1 MKIGLLARMGL
12 SILTPAIV
20 GLMLVA
26 GVCYKMSEEMLREQI
41 ATDMGALLE
50 CQSIGLEAVF
60 TGLEQGLKTM
70 TENQRI
76 RDQVLAYTE
85 GRPDIFDGSLFVRSD
100 RALESFVTSNESVYY
115 AGIIA
120 INGKVL
126 GHRLKN
132 QQGASKYVGSDFS
145 DREYFQKSKTGQPCV
160 VGIKSDSTGQFAT
173 VIAMPLKLNNQTIA
187 VLAAG
192 IDNSVLSTNTTDKIK
207 VGQKGL
213 VYVYDMTGHVVL
225 HPDKSVL
232 GRDDSKMPH
241 VAQLLKNKSGR
252 TRFENASGESKG
264 LYYKELPHEGWILC
278 VEFDRGE
285 IFKPISDLLANASLL
300 TLACALIVGTVI
312 FFSARGIVRMLGGI
326 SSVAEAVAGG
336 RLTSNDKE
344 RALFD
349 AAEKRGDE
357 FSILA
362 AGMRRMVESIR
373 QLLSESEHK
382 TEAAQRATEEAE
394 KATARAEEA
403 ARQAESAKREGM
415 LAAAGQLE
423 DVVNIIS
430 AASTELAAQIEQ
442 SDRSAGESSQRLA
455 EAATAMNEMNATVQ
469 EVARNASS
477 ASAVSAETRANADSG
492 AGIVEQS
499 LLSIGQVHKVSLAL
513 KNDMTTLHQ
522 HAQAITQIMNVIS
535 DIADQTNLLALNA
548 AIEAARAGDAGR
560 GFAVVAD
567 EVRKL
572 AEKTM
577 SATRE
582 VESAIESIQEGTNQS
597 AATVDSAVAAIEKAG
612 HMGEESGHSLQQIS
626 ALAEDSSS
634 RVSAIAT
641 AATEQSAASEEINRN
656 ISEVNHLSA
665 DIAEAMEG
673 ASSQVRDM
681 AEQAHVLKDILDA
694 IRAQGADRA
703 DTAAS

>member
-1 MKIGLLARMGL
+1 MGL

-60 TGLEQGLKTM
+60 NGLEQGLKTM

-85 GRPDIFDGSLFVRSD
+85 GRPGVFEGPLFSRAD
-100 RALESFVTSNESVYY
+100 RALESFVTSNDTVYY

-120 INGKVL
+120 VNGKVL
-126 GHRLKN
+126 GHRVEN
-132 QQGASKYVGSDFS
+132 QQGPSKYVGSDFS
-145 DREYFQKSKTGQPCV
+145 DREYFQKSKSGQPCV
-160 VGIKSDSTGQFAT
+160 VGIKSASTGDFAT
-173 VIAMPLKLNNQTIA
+173 VIAMPLLLNNQTIA

-192 IDNSVLSTNTTDKIK
+192 IDNNVLAQTTTNKIK

-213 VYVYDMTGHVVL
+213 VYVYDMKGHVIL
-225 HPDKSVL
+225 HPDKAAL
-232 GRDDSKMPH
+232 GRDDSQLPH
-241 VAQLLKNKSGR
+241 VAQLLRQKNGR
-252 TRFENASGESKG
+252 TRFEDSKGESKG
-264 LYYKELPHEGWILC
+264 LYYKELPHEGWIIC

-300 TLACALIVGTVI
+300 TLVCALIVGTMI
-312 FFSARGIVRMLGGI
+312 FISARGIVRLLGGI

-336 RLTSNDKE
+336 RLTTNDKE

-349 AAEKRGDE
+349 SAEKRGDE
-357 FSILA
+357 FSTLA

-373 QLLSESEHK
+373 HLLSESEHK
-382 TEAAQRATEEAE
+382 TVAAQHATEEAE

-423 DVVNIIS
+423 EVVSILS

-442 SDRSAGESSQRLA
+442 SDKSAVESSQRLA

-477 ASAVSAETRANADSG
+477 ASAVTAETRANAESG
-492 AGIVEQS
+492 AGIVEKS
-499 LLSIGQVHKVSLAL
+499 LQSIGQVHKVSLAL
-513 KNDMTTLHQ
+513 KNDMNTLHQ

-577 SATRE
+577 ASTNDVGKAIAAIQGSAGQSVQAMEKALTE
-582 VESAIESIQEGTNQS
+582 VETATDLAQQS
-597 AATVDSAVAAIEKAG
+597 GDA
-612 HMGEESGHSLQQIS
+612 LQQIVSKVEAS
-626 ALAEDSSS
+626 ADQV
-634 RVSAIAT
+634 RAIAT
-641 AATEQSAASEEINRN
+641 ASEQQSATSEEINQSIVCVNEMSGQTAQAMGEASRAV
-656 ISEVNHLSA
+656 SELARQAERMSEL
-665 DIAEAMEG
+665 IAEMKRG
-673 ASSQVRDM
+673 
-681 AEQAHVLKDILDA
+681 
-694 IRAQGADRA
+694 
-703 DTAAS
+703 

>member
-1 MKIGLLARMGL
+1 MGL

-60 TGLEQGLKTM
+60 NGLEQGLKTM

-85 GRPDIFDGSLFVRSD
+85 GRPGVFEGPLFSRAD
-100 RALESFVTSNESVYY
+100 RALESFVTSNDTVYY

-120 INGKVL
+120 VNGKVL
-126 GHRLKN
+126 GHRVKN
-132 QQGASKYVGSDFS
+132 QQGPSKFVESDFS

-160 VGIKSDSTGQFAT
+160 VGIKSASTGEFAT
-173 VIAMPLKLNNQTIA
+173 VIAMPLLLNNQTIA

-192 IDNSVLSTNTTDKIK
+192 IDNNILAQTTTNKIK

-213 VYVYDMTGHVVL
+213 VYVYDMKGHVIL
-225 HPDKSVL
+225 HPDKAAL
-232 GRDDSKMPH
+232 GRDDSQLPH
-241 VAQLLKNKSGR
+241 VAQLLRQKNGR
-252 TRFENASGESKG
+252 TRFDDSKGESKG
-264 LYYKELPHEGWILC
+264 LYYKELPHEGWIIC

-300 TLACALIVGTVI
+300 TLVCALIVGTMI
-312 FFSARGIVRMLGGI
+312 FISARGIVRMLGGI
-326 SSVAEAVAGG
+326 SGVAEAVAGG
-336 RLTSNDKE
+336 RLTTNDKE
-344 RALFD
+344 RSLFD

-357 FSILA
+357 FSTLA

-373 QLLSESEHK
+373 HLLSESEHK
-382 TEAAQRATEEAE
+382 TEAAQHATEKAE

-423 DVVNIIS
+423 EVVSIIS

-442 SDRSAGESSQRLA
+442 SDKSAVESSQRLA

-477 ASAVSAETRANADSG
+477 ASAVTAETRANAESG
-492 AGIVEQS
+492 AGIVEKS
-499 LLSIGQVHKVSLAL
+499 LQSIGQVHKVSLAL
-513 KNDMTTLHQ
+513 KNDMNTLHQ

-577 SATRE
+577 ASTNDVGKAIAAIQGSAGQSVQAMDKALAE
-582 VESAIESIQEGTNQS
+582 VETATDLAQQS
-597 AATVDSAVAAIEKAG
+597 GDA
-612 HMGEESGHSLQQIS
+612 LQQIVSKVEAS
-626 ALAEDSSS
+626 ADQV
-634 RVSAIAT
+634 RAIAT
-641 AATEQSAASEEINRN
+641 ASEQQSATSEEINQSIVCVNEMSGQTAQAMGEASRAV
-656 ISEVNHLSA
+656 SELARQAERMSEL
-665 DIAEAMEG
+665 IAEMKRG
-673 ASSQVRDM
+673 
-681 AEQAHVLKDILDA
+681 
-694 IRAQGADRA
+694 
-703 DTAAS
+703 